1 MLVLDIGRQIERLKD
16 NGSGIRIK
24 ADFNTNIPENMIAY
38 DLILSDREIQLQS
51 DGNRMK
57 IF

>member
-1 MLVLDIGRQIERLKD
+1 MLVFDVSRQIERLKD
-16 NGSGIRIK
+16 NGSDTRIE
-24 ADFNTNIPENMIAY
+24 ADFNTNIPENTIAFA
-38 DLILSDREIQLQS
+38 LILSDREIQLQS